1 MDKWEEILRRKT
13 DMGKNASSWWT
24 YLLGVKGRSDDIE
37 KYVSCVTREGAPV
50 VASAGNDQTDV
61 CLFTP
66 AWMPLAITVSA
77 TNIDELY
84 ISTNNGEC
92 VDMLA
97 PGEEVLSAYP
107 GGIKMV
113 KSGSSPC
120 KRCYRCHIEQN
131 SNKSPTR
138 NQTDLR
144 NCDKRNN

>member
-1 MDKWEEILRRKT
+1 MN
-13 DMGKNASSWWT
+13 MS
-24 YLLGVKGRSDDIE
+24 LGVKGRSDEIE
-37 KYVSCVTREGAPV
+37 KYVSRVTREGAPV
-50 VASAGNDQTDV
+50 VASAGNDQTDA

-77 TNIDELY
+77 TNIIDELY

-107 GGIKMV
+107 GGRKRV

-120 KRCYRCHIEQN
+120 KPCYRHHIEQN
-131 SNKSPTR
+131 SNKSPQEIKQILVGTAT
-138 NQTDLR
+138 NGTIKLR
-144 NCDKRNN
+144 KHERKTPHAPILGTF